1 MALQMPKEERSMSRR
16 TLLAAAAVACLVSF
30 GIRAQDRTV
39 QFHGALTSATEVPP
53 NQSEATGT
61 LHATL
66 DRNTKVLTYDLTYQG
81 LSGPASAMHFHGPAQ
96 SDQKAG
102 VQLPIQAPLNSP
114 VHGTTGQLSDQQVQQ
129 LLNSD
134 WYVNVHTKA
143 NPGGEIRGQVL
154 HGGP

>member
-1 MALQMPKEERSMSRR
+1 MSRR
-16 TLLAAAAVACLVSF
+16 TLLAAATVACLLSF
-30 GIRAQDRTV
+30 GAPAQERTV
-39 QFHGALTSATEVPP
+39 QFHGTLTGASEVPP

-81 LSGPASAMHFHGPAQ
+81 LSGPPTAMHFHGPAQ
-96 SDQKAG
+96 SGQNAG
-102 VQLPIQAPLNSP
+102 VQAPIQAPLNSP
-114 VHGTTGQLSDQQVQQ
+114 VHGATGQLSDEQVKQ

-143 NPGGEIRGQVL
+143 NPGGQSRGEVL